1 EASLD
6 EINEVIDEQEVNR
19 ILEEIGYTA
28 AIAAEAEREQLVAY
42 YVSED
47 NIDEAALRSF
57 LLTKVPDYMV
67 PVQFIRLESLP
78 LSINGKIDRDALPRP
93 DTVRPVLAMEFV
105 APANEF
111 EEIIQGVWS
120 EVLQIDRIGV
130 RDNFLQIGG
139 DSLSGIR
146 VISRLSEAFELD
158 LPVNLIFQ
166 YPTITGLAEHIAS
179 TIADLLAEME
189 NS

>member
-1 EASLD
+1 
-6 EINEVIDEQEVNR
+6 
-19 ILEEIGYTA
+19 
-28 AIAAEAEREQLVAY
+28 VA
-42 YVSED
+42 D
-47 NIDEAALRSF
+47 GRIDEAALRGF

-67 PVQFIRLESLP
+67 PVQFIAMDTLP
-78 LSINGKIDRDALPRP
+78 LTVNGKIDRDALPRP
-93 DTVRPVLAMEFV
+93 DAVRPVLEMEYV
-105 APANEF
+105 APSNEF
-111 EEIIQGVWS
+111 EEIVQEVWS

-166 YPTITGLAEHIAS
+166 YPTITGLAEHISS